1 MPTKPFSALDV
12 SIRGQIINLLLD
24 LQRDFGIAYLFISH
38 DMAVVER
45 ISHRVA
51 VMYLGQ
57 IVEIGPRRAVFE
69 NPQHPYTRKLLA
81 AVPVAE
87 PSRQRPQRVLLS
99 DDLPSNIHLRGEEV
113 AAVSLQCVG
122 PGHYVAQ
129 PQSEYAFMRGVNIQ
143 AENKMARAVH
153 RSGLVALG
161 IATAL
166 MASCAFA
173 AKDVVVAVGS
183 NFTTLDPYDAN
194 DTLSQ
199 AVAKSFYQ
207 GLFGLDKEMKLKN
220 VLAESYTVSDDG
232 ITYTVKLRE
241 GIKFQDGTDF
251 NAAAVKANLDRA
263 SDPANHLKRYNL
275 YKNIAKTEAID
286 PTTVKIT
293 LKQPFSAFIMLLPS
307 GDRDDFTGSAGK
319 ISARRLVFIRW
330 EPDRMNWI
338 PGIRPIL

>member
-1 MPTKPFSALDV
+1 
-12 SIRGQIINLLLD
+12 
-24 LQRDFGIAYLFISH
+24 
-38 DMAVVER
+38 
-45 ISHRVA
+45 
-51 VMYLGQ
+51 
-57 IVEIGPRRAVFE
+57 
-69 NPQHPYTRKLLA
+69 
-81 AVPVAE
+81 
-87 PSRQRPQRVLLS
+87 
-99 DDLPSNIHLRGEEV
+99 
-113 AAVSLQCVG
+113 
-122 PGHYVAQ
+122 
-129 PQSEYAFMRGVNIQ
+129 
-143 AENKMARAVH
+143 MARAVH

-293 LKQPFSAFIMLLPS
+293 LKQPLSTGKWRNGQISSATFLPVD
-307 GDRDDFTGSAGK
+307 GEWRDRASKRGTAGSYCRHIGYNWL
-319 ISARRLVFIRW
+319 SPWRLH
-330 EPDRMNWI
+330 
-338 PGIRPIL
+338 

>member
-1 MPTKPFSALDV
+1 
-12 SIRGQIINLLLD
+12 
-24 LQRDFGIAYLFISH
+24 
-38 DMAVVER
+38 
-45 ISHRVA
+45 
-51 VMYLGQ
+51 
-57 IVEIGPRRAVFE
+57 
-69 NPQHPYTRKLLA
+69 
-81 AVPVAE
+81 
-87 PSRQRPQRVLLS
+87 
-99 DDLPSNIHLRGEEV
+99 
-113 AAVSLQCVG
+113 
-122 PGHYVAQ
+122 
-129 PQSEYAFMRGVNIQ
+129 
-143 AENKMARAVH
+143 MARAVH

-251 NAAAVKANLDRA
+251 NAAAVKRIWTG
-263 SDPANHLKRYNL
+263 PAIRRIILNAITCIRILLKR
-275 YKNIAKTEAID
+275 KR
-286 PTTVKIT
+286 
-293 LKQPFSAFIMLLPS
+293 S
-307 GDRDDFTGSAGK
+307 
-319 ISARRLVFIRW
+319 IRQ
-330 EPDRMNWI
+330 R
-338 PGIRPIL
+338 

>member
-1 MPTKPFSALDV
+1 
-12 SIRGQIINLLLD
+12 
-24 LQRDFGIAYLFISH
+24 
-38 DMAVVER
+38 
-45 ISHRVA
+45 
-51 VMYLGQ
+51 
-57 IVEIGPRRAVFE
+57 
-69 NPQHPYTRKLLA
+69 
-81 AVPVAE
+81 
-87 PSRQRPQRVLLS
+87 
-99 DDLPSNIHLRGEEV
+99 
-113 AAVSLQCVG
+113 
-122 PGHYVAQ
+122 
-129 PQSEYAFMRGVNIQ
+129 
-143 AENKMARAVH
+143 MARAVH

-251 NAAAVKANLDRA
+251 NAVAVKANLTG
-263 SDPANHLKRYNL
+263 PAIRRIILNAITCIRILPKR
-275 YKNIAKTEAID
+275 
-286 PTTVKIT
+286 
-293 LKQPFSAFIMLLPS
+293 
-307 GDRDDFTGSAGK
+307 
-319 ISARRLVFIRW
+319 RRSIRQ
-330 EPDRMNWI
+330 R
-338 PGIRPIL
+338 

>member
-1 MPTKPFSALDV
+1 
-12 SIRGQIINLLLD
+12 
-24 LQRDFGIAYLFISH
+24 
-38 DMAVVER
+38 
-45 ISHRVA
+45 
-51 VMYLGQ
+51 
-57 IVEIGPRRAVFE
+57 
-69 NPQHPYTRKLLA
+69 
-81 AVPVAE
+81 
-87 PSRQRPQRVLLS
+87 
-99 DDLPSNIHLRGEEV
+99 
-113 AAVSLQCVG
+113 
-122 PGHYVAQ
+122 
-129 PQSEYAFMRGVNIQ
+129 
-143 AENKMARAVH
+143 MARAVH

-251 NAAAVKANLDRA
+251 NAAAVKANLA
-263 SDPANHLKRYNL
+263 GPAIRRIILNAITCIRILLKR
-275 YKNIAKTEAID
+275 KR
-286 PTTVKIT
+286 
-293 LKQPFSAFIMLLPS
+293 S
-307 GDRDDFTGSAGK
+307 
-319 ISARRLVFIRW
+319 IRQ
-330 EPDRMNWI
+330 R
-338 PGIRPIL
+338 